1 MVTGELPAVTLVR
14 SLLNPVTIVAT
25 LFACTLSFG
34 ESFAG
39 HYLALAILVFLI
51 STQIFDDIEV
61 FRPWHGGR
69 PTPAGRKILF
79 DWVIVIGILL
89 FIGFATKLSEEFSR
103 KVMMTWFVVTPLVLI
118 GAHVFARSMVHR
130 MVVSGSGGGSMVIV
144 GANALGFRLAKKVAD
159 DPYFGVEVKGFFD
172 DRSPVRLES
181 GGGAPLLGTLDAMP
195 QWVRDHSV
203 STIYITLPMV
213 AQPRI
218 MKMLDE
224 LGDTTASIYFVPD
237 IFVFDLIQAR
247 FDELEGIPV
256 IAICESPFSG
266 FNSVLK
272 RLTDIVCGAGAL
284 LLLWP
289 IMAAIAVG
297 IKFTSPGPVLFK
309 QRRYGLDGA
318 EIMVY
323 KFRSM
328 NVLED
333 GGVIR
338 QAKRGDNRIT
348 PFGSFLRRTSLDE
361 LPQFINVLQGT
372 MSIVGPRPHAVA
384 HNEQYRKL
392 IKRYMIRHKVKP
404 GITGWA
410 QVNGYRGETETVEKM
425 RSRVAYDLD
434 YLRNWSVSLDFL
446 IMLKTLTVV
455 FKDQNAY

>member
-1 MVTGELPAVTLVR
+1 MVTRELPAITLAR
-14 SLLNPVTIVAT
+14 SLVNPVTIVASLFSCT
-25 LFACTLSFG
+25 LFYG
-34 ESFAG
+34 ETFAG
-39 HYLALAILVFLI
+39 HYLALGILVFLI
-51 STQIFDDIEV
+51 STQIFDDVEV
-61 FRPWHGGR
+61 FRPWRGGR

-79 DWVIVIGILL
+79 DWLIVIGILL
-89 FIGFATKLSEEFSR
+89 FVGFATKLSEEFSR
-103 KVMMTWFVVTPLVLI
+103 KVVMTWFLVTPLALI
-118 GAHVFARSMVHR
+118 AAHVFARSMVHR
-130 MVVSGSGGGSMVIV
+130 MVIQGGGARSMIIV
-144 GANALGFRLAKKVAD
+144 GANPLGFRLAKKVYD
-159 DPYFGVEVKGFFD
+159 DPYLGIEVKGFFD
-172 DRSPVRLES
+172 DRDPTRLDND
-181 GGGAPLLGTLDAMP
+181 GGAPLLGTIDDMP
-195 QWVRDHSV
+195 GWVREHSV
-203 STIYITLPMV
+203 GTIYITLPMV

-266 FNSVLK
+266 FNSILK
-272 RLTDIVCGAGAL
+272 RVTDMICGAAAL

-289 IMAAIAVG
+289 VMAAIAIG
-297 IKFTSPGPVLFK
+297 IKATSPGPVLFK

-333 GGVIR
+333 GHLVP
-338 QAKRGDNRIT
+338 QARRGDSRIT
-348 PFGSFLRRTSLDE
+348 PFGAFLRRTSLDE

-410 QVNGYRGETETVEKM
+410 QVNGYRGETENVEKM

-434 YLRNWSVSLDFL
+434 YLRNWSVSLDLL

-455 FKDQNAY
+455 FRDPHAY

>member
-1 MVTGELPAVTLVR
+1 
-14 SLLNPVTIVAT
+14 
-25 LFACTLSFG
+25 
-34 ESFAG
+34 
-39 HYLALAILVFLI
+39 
-51 STQIFDDIEV
+51 
-61 FRPWHGGR
+61 
-69 PTPAGRKILF
+69 
-79 DWVIVIGILL
+79 
-89 FIGFATKLSEEFSR
+89 
-103 KVMMTWFVVTPLVLI
+103 
-118 GAHVFARSMVHR
+118 
-130 MVVSGSGGGSMVIV
+130 
-144 GANALGFRLAKKVAD
+144 
-159 DPYFGVEVKGFFD
+159 
-172 DRSPVRLES
+172 
-181 GGGAPLLGTLDAMP
+181 LLGTLDAMP
-195 QWVRDHSV
+195 QWVREHSV

-218 MKMLDE
+218 MRMLDE
-224 LGDTTASIYFVPD
+224 LGDTIASIYFVPD

-289 IMAAIAVG
+289 IMAAIAIG
-297 IKFTSPGPVLFK
+297 IKVTSPGPVLFK

-348 PFGSFLRRTSLDE
+348 PFGAFLRRTSLDE

>member
-1 MVTGELPAVTLVR
+1 MVTSELPAVTLVR
-14 SLLNPVTIVAT
+14 SLINPTTIVASLFVCT
-25 LFACTLSFG
+25 LFYG
-34 ESFAG
+34 ETFAG
-39 HYLALAILVFLI
+39 HYLALGILVFLI
-51 STQIFDDIEV
+51 STQIFDDVEV
-61 FRPWHGGR
+61 FVPWHGGH

-79 DWVIVIGILL
+79 DWLIVIGILL
-89 FIGFATKLSEEFSR
+89 FVGFATKLSEEFSR
-103 KVMMTWFVVTPLVLI
+103 KVVMTWFVVTPFVLV
-118 GAHVFARSMVHR
+118 GSHVFARSVVQR
-130 MVVSGSGGGSMVIV
+130 MVVRGSGAGSMVIV
-144 GANALGFRLAKKVAD
+144 GANALGFRLAKKVYD

-172 DRSPVRLES
+172 DRSPARLENT
-181 GGGAPLLGTLDAMP
+181 GGATLLGNLDDMP
-195 QWVRDHSV
+195 RWVREHSV

-272 RLTDIVCGAGAL
+272 RLIDIICGAGAL

-289 IMAAIAVG
+289 LMAAIAIA
-297 IKFTSPGPVLFK
+297 IKATSPGPVLFK

-333 GGVIR
+333 GQVIR

-348 PFGSFLRRTSLDE
+348 PLGAFLRRTSLDE
-361 LPQFINVLQGT
+361 LPQFFNVLQGT

-455 FKDQNAY
+455 FKEQNAY

>member
-1 MVTGELPAVTLVR
+1 MVTGELPAVTFVK
-14 SLLNPVTIVAT
+14 SLLNPVTIVAS
-25 LFACTLSFG
+25 LFACVICYG
-34 ESFAG
+34 ETFAG

-51 STQIFDDIEV
+51 STQIFDDVEV

-79 DWVIVIGILL
+79 DWLIVIGVLL
-89 FIGFATKLSEEFSR
+89 FVGFATKLSAHFSR
-103 KVMMTWFVVTPLVLI
+103 KVVMTWFLVTPFVLI
-118 GAHVFARSMVHR
+118 GAHVFARSIVHR
-130 MVVSGSGGGSMVIV
+130 MVIRGGAAGSMVIV
-144 GANALGFRLAKKVAD
+144 GANSLGYRLATKVHE

-172 DRSPVRLES
+172 DRNPARLEIT
-181 GGGAPLLGTLDAMP
+181 GGAPLLGNLDEMP
-195 QWVRDHSV
+195 GWVREHGV
-203 STIYITLPMV
+203 GTIYITLPMV

-218 MKMLDE
+218 IKMLDE

-266 FNSVLK
+266 FNSILK
-272 RLTDIVCGAGAL
+272 RLTDIACGGVAL

-289 IMAAIAVG
+289 VMSAIAIG

-309 QRRYGLDGA
+309 QRRYGLDGV

-328 NVLED
+328 NVQED

-338 QAKRGDNRIT
+338 QARRDDKRIT
-348 PFGSFLRRTSLDE
+348 PFGAFLRRTSLDE

>member
-1 MVTGELPAVTLVR
+1 MVTRELPAVTLVR
-14 SLLNPVTIVAT
+14 SLLNPVTIVASLYFCA
-25 LFACTLSFG
+25 LFYG
-34 ESFAG
+34 ETFAG
-39 HYLALAILVFLI
+39 HYLALGILVFLI
-51 STQIFDDIEV
+51 STQVFDDVEV
-61 FRPWHGGR
+61 FRPWRSGR

-79 DWVIVIGILL
+79 DWLIVTGILL
-89 FIGFATKLSEEFSR
+89 FVGFATKLSEEFSR
-103 KVMMTWFVVTPLVLI
+103 KVMMTWFVATPFALI
-118 GAHVFARSMVHR
+118 GCQIFARSMVHR
-130 MVVSGSGGGSMVIV
+130 LVVHGSGARSMIIV
-144 GANALGFRLAKKVAD
+144 GANPLGFRLARKVYE
-159 DPYFGVEVKGFFD
+159 DPYLGVEVKGFFD
-172 DRSPVRLES
+172 DRDPARLEDA
-181 GGGAPLLGTLDAMP
+181 GGVPLLGNIDDMP
-195 QWVRDHSV
+195 RWVREHSV
-203 STIYITLPMV
+203 GTIYITLPMV

-266 FNSVLK
+266 FNSILK
-272 RLTDIVCGAGAL
+272 RLTDIICGGAAL

-289 IMAAIAVG
+289 LMVAIAIG
-297 IKFTSPGPVLFK
+297 IKATSPGPVLFK

-333 GGVIR
+333 GHVVP
-338 QAKRGDNRIT
+338 QARRGDSRIT
-348 PFGSFLRRTSLDE
+348 PFGAFLRRTSLDE

-410 QVNGYRGETETVEKM
+410 QINGYRGETENVEKM

-434 YLRNWSVSLDFL
+434 YLRNWSVSLDLL

-455 FKDQNAY
+455 FRDQHAY